1 MEREDVLIRQLR
13 AILRVSTRGD
23 VRIMLPMISSL
34 EELQLA
40 KTVIDEV
47 KTQLLAE
54 GQSIRED
61 IQIGIMIEVPSAA
74 LTASVLAA
82 ECDFFSIGTNDLTQY
97 TLAVDRGN
105 ARLARRF
112 SPLHPAVIRQLDQV
126 RRAAS
131 AARISAGVCGEMA
144 GDPIAIVAL
153 LGLGYDSLSVAPP
166 ALPLARWVIRHMPA
180 EVAVEATARALL
192 ANDTEEVI
200 TILREALGRHLDLRL
215 VDPAGALPRLSGGT
229 SLPLTP

>member
-1 MEREDVLIRQLR
+1 LSELRETR
-13 AILRVSTRGD
+13 AMIAEEAAALHAAG
-23 VRIMLPMISSL
+23 VRS
-34 EELQLA
+34 
-40 KTVIDEV
+40 
-47 KTQLLAE
+47 AE
-54 GQSIRED
+54 ALVVGV
-61 IQIGIMIEVPSAA
+61 MIETPAA
-74 LTASVLAA
+74 VIQVADFAREVDFLSVG
-82 ECDFFSIGTNDLTQY
+82 SNDLTQY